1 MRSPFDY
8 VFAWV
13 VAAWVLLWQAPTEGR
28 AAVVWGILAAAGL
41 LIDLLRL
48 VERHR

>member
-13 VAAWVLLWQAPTEGR
+13 VVAWVLLWKAPTEGR
-28 AAVVWGILAAAGL
+28 LAVVWGILAAAGL

-48 VERHR
+48 ARRR